1 MLWNWKLTLI
11 GSTDVSLVTMSSIP
25 LPLHKGNTN
34 WLQFA
39 SIGFAPISNRRMRPS
54 PAETSLWQTDLA
66 ESIGYSWNM
75 GLLWRLR
82 LWLESMGVGRMQYMW
97 SMHCSVSMTLAHIMS
112 SIRGVMHRTFLP
124 SHCIHQ
130 SQFTLCANLS
140 WPFILKNPLTPPL
153 SSIFA
158 VPFSGLSFLS
168 A

>member
-11 GSTDVSLVTMSSIP
+11 GSSDISLVTMSSIP

-39 SIGFAPISNRRMRPS
+39 SIGFAPISDRRMRPS
-54 PAETSLWQTDLA
+54 PAETSLWQTDLE

-82 LWLESMGVGRMQYMW
+82 LWLESMGVGRIRVNNSSSYNDLHQGGN
-97 SMHCSVSMTLAHIMS
+97 AHDIS
-112 SIRGVMHRTFLP
+112 TFPLHTPISIHP
-124 SHCIHQ
+124 
-130 SQFTLCANLS
+130 LCK
-140 WPFILKNPLTPPL
+140 FILALYSKK
-153 SSIFA
+153 SSNICPVLNFCCA
-158 VPFSGLSFLS
+158 FCRSFFLS